1 MASWGPSHLDQN
13 KQCRR
18 ISTVLSC
25 IIAILVC
32 CGLVASETVAE
43 PAHHPVN
50 LTLYYP
56 VGTNKDPDI
65 DTNFRLSLIY
75 GRVGSVHGVDLNTGV
90 SIIQRDLR
98 GFQATLLYSQ
108 LEGEFRGVALTGL
121 VNYFRAES
129 RGIQV
134 AGLVNVVRGRF
145 AGLQYAALFNF
156 TQSGFSGI
164 QLSSVFNTNHG
175 DGGFLQVAGVTNMN
189 EGSFRGVQLG
199 AINLTADRLVG
210 AQLGVVNM
218 AVRAKGFM
226 GGLINIA
233 GETRGLQI
241 APLNIIRRNYGVPIG
256 LINIDE
262 DNGGEDWIT
271 FGSNLAAVNTGMR
284 TTVNRFYSMFTVG
297 YGDLQGDVENTAFLS
312 WHYGYAIPLGRKWS
326 LDVDLGFVHI
336 MPKNSDDPNQ
346 NDRLHFAVQARAL
359 AEIRFSRK
367 VAVLGGVGISSI
379 YSEYSSNATQ
389 KTEPLGVLGISLF

>member
-1 MASWGPSHLDQN
+1 MVNWGRSHLVQD
-13 KQCRR
+13 REFLR
-18 ISTVLSC
+18 IGTGLGC
-25 IIAILVC
+25 IVAILVC
-32 CGLVASETVAE
+32 CGSIVSEAVAE

-75 GRVGSVHGVDLNTGV
+75 GRVGAVHGVDINTGV

-98 GFQATLLYSQ
+98 GFQTTLLYSQ
-108 LEGEFRGVALTGL
+108 LGGEFRGVALTGL
-121 VNYFRAES
+121 VNYFQAES

-134 AGLVNVVRGRF
+134 AGLANVDRGRF
-145 AGLQYAALFNF
+145 AGLQYAFLFNF
-156 TQSGFSGI
+156 VQGGLSGI
-164 QLSSVFNTNHG
+164 QMASVFNSSNG
-175 DGGFLQVAGVTNMN
+175 DGGFLQLAGVANMN
-189 EGSFRGVQLG
+189 EGSFQGVQIG
-199 AINLTADRLVG
+199 GINLTGKRLVG

-218 AVRAKGFM
+218 AVKAKGFM

-241 APLNIIRRNYGVPIG
+241 APLNIMRRNHGVPIG

-262 DNGGEDWIT
+262 DEGGEDWIT
-271 FGSNLAAVNTGMR
+271 FGSNLAAFNTGMR

-297 YGDLQGDVENTAFLS
+297 YGDLQGDVEDTAFLS
-312 WHYGYAIPLGRKWS
+312 WHYGYTMPLGRKWS

-336 MPKNSDDPNQ
+336 MPKASDDPNQ
-346 NDRLHFAVQARAL
+346 NDNQHFAVQARVL
-359 AEIRFSRK
+359 AEIRIYRK
-367 VAVLGGVGISSI
+367 VAVYGGGGISSI

-389 KTEPLGVLGISLF
+389 KTEPLGVVGISLF